1 MGGVFNTVNLHVYHY
16 AGNNPIKY
24 VDPNGMWDDKNEWNP
39 EFQKKYEDYIPLK
52 IFEYE
57 KNKKRFT
64 CEDLALSILI
74 DFASENSL
82 PLNIKNNSGTYNS
95 SDNKYSDPEKYKKDV
110 LSSTAANDLMQNTVA
125 VDKTNISS
133 GDLILM
139 DTGTPNGTKDNEM
152 SHTQVVTKNE
162 NGVLTIKQ
170 GNFSNG
176 SSKYGSL
183 FYGGTMISERTL
195 DTNRDVFKG
204 AGNNEVPN
212 ASNAF
217 GINYRRWN
225 FGAWKK

>member
-1 MGGVFNTVNLHVYHY
+1 
-16 AGNNPIKY
+16 
-24 VDPNGMWDDKNEWNP
+24 
-39 EFQKKYEDYIPLK
+39 
-52 IFEYE
+52 
-57 KNKKRFT
+57 
-64 CEDLALSILI
+64 
-74 DFASENSL
+74 
-82 PLNIKNNSGTYNS
+82 
-95 SDNKYSDPEKYKKDV
+95 
-110 LSSTAANDLMQNTVA
+110 MQNTVA
-125 VDKTNISS
+125 VDKNNISS

-176 SSKYGSL
+176 SAKYGSL
-183 FYGGTMISERTL
+183 FYGGKEITKRTL

-217 GINYRRWN
+217 GINYRRWD